1 MGGKFEIK
9 KSKSGQFTFVLKAPN
24 GRVILTSEQY
34 NDKTS
39 VKNGVESVKKNAR
52 NDSNYDLK
60 LSSKGQHYFVL
71 KAPNG
76 QVIGQSEM
84 YSSKSSMENGIE
96 SVKKN
101 APGAKLE
108 DLTES

>member
-1 MGGKFEIK
+1 MGGKFQIK
-9 KSKSGQFTFVLKAPN
+9 KTKSGQYMFVLKAAN

-34 NDKTS
+34 KDKAS

-52 NDSNYDLK
+52 NDSNYERK
-60 LSSKGQHYFVL
+60 VSTKGQHYFVL

-84 YSSKSSMENGIE
+84 YSSKSSMEDGIE

-101 APGAKLE
+101 APGAVVE